1 MRFHPSG
8 ALVLV
13 GEGNASRR
21 NPFALSFD
29 NLLKGVATKGNVGA
43 YSLAELLSD
52 IFYKRRES
60 DFIFRVVGND
70 KNLTP
75 VKAWFRLFR
84 ESNECKQG
92 NGVPS
97 FGVAEIN
104 LFSGFFVDGAHALA
118 EGIHDPCRALAIN
131 VFLLDRECVANYVVC
146 AKKCCSIFFTF
157 GFKTGVH
164 GKIANI

>member
-1 MRFHPSG
+1 MKPENNKGDNGEKEYPANYRATYVALACLLYQTFRSGALRFHPSG

-52 IFYKRRES
+52 IFYKRREG

-84 ESNECKQG
+84 ESNEC
-92 NGVPS
+92 
-97 FGVAEIN
+97 
-104 LFSGFFVDGAHALA
+104 
-118 EGIHDPCRALAIN
+118 C
-131 VFLLDRECVANYVVC
+131 LLYTSDAADEL
-146 AKKCCSIFFTF
+146 
-157 GFKTGVH
+157 
-164 GKIANI
+164 